1 MNRRGVLLLSFFAL
15 AAPSFGAC
23 KRSAPAVV
31 APPRTLLGPVT
42 VNDLTPPDKAPAQLD
57 TRELERVLRSRLV
70 ATGLFEGEADGGAP
84 QGKGVTRVQVAVG
97 VDGAEV
103 EAKGL
108 ARARAALRLETRPS
122 DAPGAFTETLDGVG
136 EETYA
141 IPARPGQH
149 GHGSGDA
156 GAPPRDKIFAA
167 LVLRV
172 AGDLVDDLAARR
184 RLASGA
190 PEAIAAALAADGGT
204 LRLEAIRVV
213 GERKLTGQ
221 GPALIALLND
231 PDETTRDAA
240 LGALIRLGDRK
251 AVSELTRT
259 RSLRD
264 EREMRKI
271 IEAISILGGQEAE
284 DYLSFVAS
292 SHDDEEIRA
301 QAEAARAR
309 LARRA
314 DAGANPR

>member
-1 MNRRGVLLLSFFAL
+1 MSPRARIVVAFVFGASLTL
-15 AAPSFGAC
+15 GAC
-23 KRSAPAVV
+23 KRSKPANE
-31 APPRTLLGPVT
+31 PPRTLLGAVT
-42 VNDLTPPDKAPAQLD
+42 VNDLTPPEKAPARLD
-57 TRELERVLRSRLV
+57 TRELERVLRSRLI
-70 ATGLFEGEADGGAP
+70 ATGLFEGEADGGAAP
-84 QGKGVTRVQVAVG
+84 PGKGVTRVQIAVG

-122 DAPGAFTETLDGVG
+122 SAPGAFNETLDGLG

-141 IPARPGQH
+141 VPASPGEH
-149 GHGSGDA
+149 GHGASDA
-156 GAPPRDKIFAA
+156 GPPPRDKIFES
-167 LVLRV
+167 LVLRI

-184 RLASGA
+184 RLATGS
-190 PEAIAAALAADGGT
+190 PEAVAAALAADGGP
-204 LRLEAIRVV
+204 LRLEAIRIV
-213 GERKLTGQ
+213 GERKLPGQ

-271 IEAISILGGQEAE
+271 IEAISILGGQEAD

-309 LARRA
+309 LAKRA

>member
-1 MNRRGVLLLSFFAL
+1 MKRGAAILLVVSL
-15 AAPSFGAC
+15 AAC

-31 APPRTLLGPVT
+31 EPPRTLLGPVT

-70 ATGLFEGEADGGAP
+70 ATGLFEREADGGAP

-122 DAPGAFTETLDGVG
+122 NAPGAFTETLDGVG

-141 IPARPGQH
+141 IPGHPGQH
-149 GHGSGDA
+149 GHGTGDA
-156 GAPPRDKIFAA
+156 DAPPRDKIFEA

-184 RLASGA
+184 RLASGS
-190 PEAIAAALAADGGT
+190 PEAIAAALAADGGS

-231 PDETTRDAA
+231 ADETTRDAA

-301 QAEAARAR
+301 QAEAARTR
-309 LARRA
+309 LSRRA

>member
-1 MNRRGVLLLSFFAL
+1 VAAAALL
-15 AAPSFGAC
+15 AALGAC
-23 KRSAPAVV
+23 KRGAPAVA
-31 APPRTLLGPVT
+31 APPRTLLGAVS
-42 VNDLTPPDKAPAQLD
+42 VNDLTPFDKAPAHLD
-57 TRELERVLRSRLV
+57 TDELERVLRSRLL

-84 QGKGVTRVQVAVG
+84 PSPTSKPVTRVLVRVG
-97 VDGAEV
+97 IDGAEV

-122 DAPGAFTETLDGVG
+122 NAPGAFDENLDGVG
-136 EETYA
+136 EEIYA
-141 IPARPGQH
+141 VPTRPGQH
-149 GHGSGDA
+149 GHGTADA
-156 GAPPRDKIFAA
+156 GGAPRAA
-167 LVLRV
+167 LFKNLVLRV
-172 AGDLVDDLAARR
+172 AGDLVDELGARR
-184 RLASGA
+184 RLATGA
-190 PEAIAAALAADGGT
+190 PEAVAAALHADGGS
-204 LRLEAIRVV
+204 LRLEAIRIV

-271 IEAISILGGQEAE
+271 IEAISILGGEEAD

-301 QAEAARAR
+301 QAAAARAR
-309 LARRA
+309 LERRRA
-314 DAGANPR
+314 DAGANPK